1 PTGAAVALDG
11 CSLVGP
17 ESGDGPVQ
25 LLAAARAG
33 RRWLVTATPADLRRF
48 ELGAPELAT
57 AFETVVLAPLAP
69 EPLFEIVEA
78 GLDALAEAAGVGFGP
93 EVCRT
98 LVRLSPRYPSERAQ
112 PGRALAI
119 AEVAAAR
126 AQRLGRASIGEPEI
140 GEVI

>member
-1 PTGAAVALDG
+1 PEKPLCPSGALPTNLSPGALLQELHRRAPAGAAVALDG

-57 AFETVVLAPLAP
+57 AFETVELAPLAP

-98 LVRLSPRYPSERAQ
+98 L
-112 PGRALAI
+112 
-119 AEVAAAR
+119 
-126 AQRLGRASIGEPEI
+126 
-140 GEVI
+140 